1 MAATTGVTTAMLSR
15 LEHGEVRPTRQTAR
29 RVAAGYGLS
38 WARVMTI
45 CAGAPDE
52 HIAVEWF
59 RGRAAALRAEA
70 AELEALAD
78 EMEGDDRS
86 E

>member
-1 MAATTGVTTAMLSR
+1 MIGVTAGTLSR
-15 LEHGEVRPTRQTAR
+15 LENGEVRPTKQTAR
-29 RVAAGYGLS
+29 CVAAGYGLS
-38 WARVMTI
+38 GARVMAI
-45 CAGAPDE
+45 CAGAPGE
-52 HIAVEWF
+52 HNAAEWL